1 LRLTYYGHAAFLVE
15 TADGTRIII
24 DPYLSGAFGGS
35 FAYAP
40 IDEPA
45 DLVVAT
51 HEHDDHGAVGTIPGH
66 PRTFVHPVDQSFR
79 GVRIV
84 GIPAAHDPDGGRKR
98 GLNTLIVV
106 DDGRVRLVHLGDLG
120 HELDRP
126 TRTALERVDVL
137 LIPVGG
143 TYTIDAGQ
151 AARVVDS
158 VAPKVVIPIHYRT
171 SRVDMPLAPVDDFL
185 ELERAAG
192 RVVVRTGTTSVS
204 FGPDTLPAA
213 TEVYVLDHAR

>member
-1 LRLTYYGHAAFLVE
+1 VRLTYYGHSAFLVE
-15 TADGTRIII
+15 AADGTRIII

-51 HEHDDHGAVGTIPGH
+51 HEHDDHGAVATIPGH
-66 PRTFVHPVDQSFR
+66 PRVSVHPV
-79 GVRIV
+79 GETVGAVRVI
-84 GIPAAHDPDGGRKR
+84 GIPAAHDADGGKKR

-106 DDGRVRLVHLGDLG
+106 DDGQVRLAHMGDLG
-120 HELDRP
+120 HELDP
-126 TRTALERVDVL
+126 QTRDALGRVDVL
-137 LIPVGG
+137 LLPVGG
-143 TYTIDAGQ
+143 TYTIDARQ
-151 AARVVDS
+151 AARVVGS
-158 VAPKVVIPIHYRT
+158 LAPRVVIPMHYKT
-171 SRVDMPLAPVDDFL
+171 SRVDMPLAPVEDFL

-192 RVVVRTGTTSVS
+192 LVVARMGTTSIS
-204 FGPDTLPAA
+204 LDPDALPTS